1 MTAATGPS
9 IDPDSS
15 ANRMSPMA
23 RRSAWGGVAGL
34 FLDSF
39 DVYLPVVVLP
49 AAMSYFTPPSMSP
62 ATAVTISTLLF
73 TISLLGRPLGG
84 LIFGNLAD
92 RIGRKRVTLIAS
104 GGFNLCTLLLGLL
117 PGYATWGVAVLVIF
131 AILRLV
137 DGIFLGGGYAAPIP
151 LALEQAPP
159 RLRGLIGGLIAAAAG
174 AATLVISVIQIVALS
189 RLSKSAFLTWGWRLP
204 FFFAVLMGIIYM
216 LGYLR
221 VTEGKDDY
229 WARRRKQRRQPIR
242 ELLASQSRRQVVVQ
256 VFLVSTGYWFAAQMT
271 VSLLPVLVAGP
282 LHQSAENVTILTL
295 TAGAGSMIAMP
306 LVGIL
311 GQRVGRRRVLVW
323 TSWAIVL
330 VSMPLFFLMD
340 FFAGAHLSFWAVF
353 VPGLLTQVI
362 TACCLGVLFSYFNE
376 RFPLQ
381 VRSTGY
387 SIGYT
392 FGLILPGLYS
402 FWLLGLQ
409 GLMPYQYGPLVLMT
423 LGGILMYFGLR
434 PQPETNT
441 AEAMDPAAVAPT
453 GDAATEIAG

>member
-1 MTAATGPS
+1 MTAATGPGTA
-9 IDPDSS
+9 PDFS

-23 RRSAWGGVAGL
+23 RRAAWGGIVGL
-34 FLDSF
+34 FIDSF

-92 RIGRKRVTLIAS
+92 RIGRKRVTLISA

-117 PGYATWGVAVLVIF
+117 PGYATWGVSVLVIF
-131 AILRLV
+131 AVLRLV
-137 DGIFLGGGYAAPIP
+137 DGIFLGGGYSAPIP

-159 RLRGLIGGLIAAAAG
+159 RLRGLVGGLIAAAAG
-174 AATLVISVIQIVALS
+174 AATLVVSVIQIVALS
-189 RLSKSAFLTWGWRLP
+189 RMSKSAFLAWGWRLP
-204 FFFAVLMGIIYM
+204 FFFAVAMGILYM
-216 LGYLR
+216 IWYLR
-221 VTEGKDDY
+221 VDEGKEEY
-229 WARRRKQRRQPIR
+229 WAQRRRQRRQPIR
-242 ELLASQSRRQVVVQ
+242 ELLASRSRRQVVVQ

-282 LHQSAENVTILTL
+282 LHQSAAHVTILTL
-295 TAGAGSMIAMP
+295 CAGAGSLIAMP
-306 LVGIL
+306 LAGML
-311 GQRVGRRRVLVW
+311 GQRFGRKRVLVW
-323 TSWAIVL
+323 TSWAIVG

-340 FFAGAHLSFWAVF
+340 FFAGANMSFWAVF
-353 VPGLLTQVI
+353 VPGLFTQVI
-362 TACCLGVLFSYFNE
+362 TACCLGVLFCYFNE
-376 RFPLQ
+376 RFPLR

-441 AEAMDPAAVAPT
+441 TEAMDPVTVASTGDVAPET
-453 GDAATEIAG
+453 VQ